1 MVLYRAYKK
10 TRSLPQRVYSIIQE
24 TYRVK
29 QFRCSKNILFEGQ
42 LCEGALKDSY

>member
-10 TRSLPQRVYSIIQE
+10 TRSLPQRVYSIMQE

-29 QFRCSKNILFEGQ
+29 QFKCSKNILFEGQ
-42 LCEGALKDSY
+42 LCEDALKDSY